1 MSINQKALL
10 QTVAFISGV
19 IGFAVLVTYLLSL
32 IGPAAAGI
40 FSCILLLGVFAYL
53 VYGVVKARLEYQESL
68 DKLNSIK

>member
-32 IGPAAAGI
+32 IGPAAPGI